1 MKAYAPPEC
10 TDIGDIIMVNKPLG
24 WTSFDA
30 VKKVR
35 SLLKIKKIGH
45 AGTLDP
51 LATGLLLLCTGKQT
65 KKIASLQELPKV
77 YTGQI
82 VLGKTTPSMDLETT
96 FDSESCYDHIN
107 EEMVRAA
114 ATTFVGNIMQTPPI
128 YSALKVGGKRAYK
141 IARAGQPITLPPRA
155 IVIYSF
161 SLTAIQIPFITFEV
175 TCSKGTYIRSLAHE
189 LGQKLGVGAYLHAL
203 CRTQIGSYHLND
215 AHTIA
220 TLLEAQSCDQ
230 KSAELGSL
238 L

>member
-1 MKAYAPPEC
+1 MKAYVPPVC
-10 TDIGDIIMVNKPLG
+10 TDIGDVIMVNKPLG
-24 WTSFDA
+24 WTSFDV

-82 VLGKTTPSMDLETT
+82 VLGKTTPSMDLETP
-96 FDSESCYDHIN
+96 FNSESCYGHIN
-107 EEMVRAA
+107 EEMVREVA
-114 ATTFVGNIMQTPPI
+114 ATFIGNIAQTLPI
-128 YSALKVGGKRAYK
+128 YSALKVGGKRAYQ
-141 IARAGQPITLPPRA
+141 IARTGQSVTLPPRS

-161 SLTAIQIPFITFEV
+161 TLTAIHMPFITFEL
-175 TCSKGTYIRSLAHE
+175 TCSKGTYVRSLAHE

-203 CRTQIGSYHLND
+203 CRTQIGSYHVND

-220 TLLEAQSCDQ
+220 TLLDSVVT
-230 KSAELGSL
+230 K
-238 L
+238 